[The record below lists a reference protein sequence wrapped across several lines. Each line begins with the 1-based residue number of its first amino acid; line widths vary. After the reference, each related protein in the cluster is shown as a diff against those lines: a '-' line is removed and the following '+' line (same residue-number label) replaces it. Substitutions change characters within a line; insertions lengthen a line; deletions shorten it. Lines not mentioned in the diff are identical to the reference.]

1 MRLPF
6 QGGTTLELSD
16 MSRRTRIVGHAVE
29 VPSADIENP
38 PLRPVPSRPGK
49 GNSQQPNT
57 TAYLALFGVAMLW
70 GSYAPAIRYIFLS
83 DEPPSAPV
91 MNALQAILSAMFL
104 AGSSIAAAVTHKDPN
119 AHPEMSN
126 PLAAESAAIAQVVAE
141 AEVES
146 GQHEGRRT
154 PVSALEHWCAQAL
167 NWKSDNVVVVGFE
180 LGLWMCLAFGLEV
193 LGVQLISATKTA
205 FLNQAT
211 VLITPLLVHLSG
223 EDVKKHEWLACMLG
237 LIGSL
242 LVAVDGLAN
251 SGGGDANALHGAVSV
266 GDEEN
271 PLGYLYVLISAV
283 FFAMT
288 TVRLSRYSTS
298 FPSLT
303 LASSS
308 TFGLSFF
315 SMVWV
320 VASWH
325 GEAHGYSDTM
335 RSLKHLFNDPV
346 SSAVMLWVGL
356 GPGALATYLQASGQQ
371 SVPAAQAQVIYA
383 TTPIFA
389 TGFAMLTLDAA
400 DESMGVIAWTG
411 AALMMGASLLAS
423 VGGGGA
429 QSDEASGNQE

>member
-1 MRLPF
+1 MRLPI
-6 QGGTTLELSD
+6 QSHQTVELND
-16 MSRRTRIVGHAVE
+16 MSLRSRVVGHAVE
-29 VPSADIENP
+29 VPAADVENP
-38 PLRPVPSRPGK
+38 PLRPAPSRQSK

-57 TAYLALFGVAMLW
+57 SAYLALFGVAMLW

-91 MNALQAILSAMFL
+91 MNALQAVLSAMFL

-141 AEVES
+141 VEA
-146 GQHEGRRT
+146 GQSEGRRT
-154 PVSALEHWCAQAL
+154 AVSALEHMCAQAL

-211 VLITPLLVHLSG
+211 VLITPMLVHLSG
-223 EDVKKHEWLACMLG
+223 EHVKKHEWVACMLG
-237 LIGSL
+237 LMGSL
-242 LVAVDGLAN
+242 LVAADGLM
-251 SGGGDANALHGAVSV
+251 SGGGEGHGVHGAVAV

-308 TFGLSFF
+308 TFGLSLL
-315 SMVWV
+315 SMAWV
-320 VASWH
+320 VASWQ

-335 RSLKHLFNDPV
+335 RSLRHLFSDPL

-356 GPGALATYLQASGQQ
+356 GPGALATYLQAAGQQ

-389 TGFAMLTLDAA
+389 TAFAMLTLDAA
-400 DESMGVIAWTG
+400 DESMGMIAWTG
-411 AALMMGASLLAS
+411 AAFMMGASLLAS

-429 QSDEASGNQE
+429 QSSATSDNQQ